1 MPSAQKVEV
10 DEPLRKPADEDLHLL
25 LRETHASNIREL
37 NSLHR
42 RGSVLFAQG
51 EPAHGVYILR
61 TGRAAV
67 SISSSEGRIVI
78 LRIAQPGDLLG
89 VNSVLQN
96 ATYDTTVKTLEPC
109 RVDFIPR
116 REFIELVGN
125 NTGAVAV
132 MKLLS
137 RELAEL
143 TDRASSLLLPQKAR
157 ARLAQ
162 VLLQCSKEPG
172 GNNCRARVI
181 DKVLTH
187 EQIAQMIGSSRETV
201 TRLLADL
208 ARRQIIGTTS
218 DSIVIRDLA
227 GLEEAART

>member
-116 REFIELVGN
+116 REFIELVEHN
-125 NTGAVAV
+125 AGAVAV

-143 TDRASSLLLPQKAR
+143 TDRATSLLLPQTAR
-157 ARLAQ
+157 ARLAR

-172 GNNCRARVI
+172 GNDPRARVI

-201 TRLLADL
+201 TRSLADL

-218 DSIVIRDLA
+218 NSIVIRDLA
-227 GLEEAART
+227 SLEEAART